1 MKVLSH
7 KEACKEFWSRTTWR
21 NKNKVRR
28 TCQNYSILK
37 VPCKHQKIIG
47 KLFRNTQYHNIT
59 ILRKDKGRGVTTL
72 DLKDFIQKCVSILN
86 TSHFQKLDTNR
97 RSPSKNNYGGHYEK

>member
-1 MKVLSH
+1 MV
-7 KEACKEFWSRTTWR
+7 
-21 NKNKVRR
+21 
-28 TCQNYSILK
+28 NYSEI
-37 VPCKHQKIIG
+37 
-47 KLFRNTQYHNIT
+47 HNIT
-59 ILRKDKGRGVTTL
+59 ILQFWEKIEGRGVTTL